1 MSDPSG
7 SSSWPPQRSQPGQD
21 GSSLTPATSFQSS
34 FSSFNLRQAPHR
46 TAMHQSTSTTS
57 QFNMA
62 STSNLFD
69 GSMNSASMD
78 PAGME
83 STPSIAFPS
92 TCTPPFPGGAN
103 PGASSGSAGGGSSGA
118 PPTPWT
124 SPGSISAS
132 PARRPSIAGGLSSTA
147 QGSVPISNPHFRKNS
162 TLGSCEPIY
171 ARASG
176 PNSPSPSDE
185 SVFADDDDD
194 NGAAVLGGM
203 ESDLDTAGGG
213 MRHPQSSSRGDDS
226 PADSP
231 MMIGS
236 PSLNAIRETSTEDS
250 IPNFNRPNF
259 QRANA
264 PTGSPHVRSRT
275 PPLPSSVKHIPPSP
289 AAIAKALSGQT
300 ERKTP
305 PPFLQRRLFGEDL
318 NQMIIEGSRGSSSDG
333 EASMPGVTNEMK
345 LPTGPSNELNLIFK
359 PHDSRSGSGSGE
371 EGNTARAGVVRRA
384 VSRKPNLLPKSKSHL
399 RVLSELRS
407 ETGPADLA
415 EVLSEAALHRLSRS
429 GASPIAG
436 SRSSI
441 SSLNAS
447 SFPLPSTE
455 SATST
460 GGLANR
466 FPEQIDD
473 VDGAPSPPS
482 SDGDDLALDEAGSD
496 WGGTMSLG
504 GYETEGEESEQRA
517 KANLWTGF
525 RNGNSNNPVT
535 SAHSASSGSNNGGGL
550 GGAALVTTHSGKSP
564 GSGGLGEKKSMEMEA
579 PQTPNW
585 QSSARPGKRKLNDDR
600 FEPYAI
606 AFKRRAVSPA
616 ALSLSPSVASP
627 LLSFTSSTTGLP
639 GSTSSSHISISTPPA
654 LASSS
659 ATFPAGSLPISIPS
673 PTLGPTHMSYFGT
686 RSRAAS
692 PVPSSLSSSA
702 GRGAGTGTAAGGFLS
717 FVGRLEREER
727 NGGEKMGDEIGRMS
741 LG

>member
-7 SSSWPPQRSQPGQD
+7 SSSWPAQRSQPGQD

-46 TAMHQSTSTTS
+46 AAMHQGTSTTS
-57 QFNMA
+57 QCNMA
-62 STSNLFD
+62 STSSLFV
-69 GSMNSASMD
+69 GPMNAASMD
-78 PAGME
+78 PTGME

-92 TCTPPFPGGAN
+92 TCTPPFTDGAN
-103 PGASSGSAGGGSSGA
+103 SGAGSGSAGGLSGA

-124 SPGSISAS
+124 SPGSISTS
-132 PARRPSIAGGLSSTA
+132 PARPPSIVGGLSSTA

-176 PNSPSPSDE
+176 PNSPSPSD

-194 NGAAVLGGM
+194 AAVLRGM
-203 ESDLDTAGGG
+203 ESDLDTTAGG

-226 PADSP
+226 PSDSP

-236 PSLNAIRETSTEDS
+236 PTLNAIREISTEDS

-264 PTGSPHVRSRT
+264 PTESPHGRSRT
-275 PPLPSSVKHIPPSP
+275 PSLPSSVKHIPPSP

-300 ERKTP
+300 EQKTP

-318 NQMIIEGSRGSSSDG
+318 NQMVIEGSRRSSSDG
-333 EASMPGVTNEMK
+333 EASMAGVTNEMK
-345 LPTGPSNELNLIFK
+345 LPTGPSNELNLMFR

-399 RVLSELRS
+399 RVLSEFRS
-407 ETGPADLA
+407 ESGPANLA

-429 GASPIAG
+429 GASPITG

-460 GGLANR
+460 GLANR

-504 GYETEGEESEQRA
+504 GYETEGEELEQRA

-525 RNGNSNNPVT
+525 RNGNSSNPVT
-535 SAHSASSGSNNGGGL
+535 STHSASSGSNNGGGL
-550 GGAALVTTHSGKSP
+550 GGAALVTTHSGRSP
-564 GSGGLGEKKSMEMEA
+564 GSGGMGEKKSMEMEA

-585 QSSARPGKRKLNDDR
+585 QSSARLGKRKLNDDR

-616 ALSLSPSVASP
+616 ASSLSPSVASP
-627 LLSFTSSTTGLP
+627 LLSFTSSTTGLL
-639 GSTSSSHISISTPPA
+639 GSTSSSHISTSTPPA

-659 ATFPAGSLPISIPS
+659 ATFSAGSLPISIPS

-702 GRGAGTGTAAGGFLS
+702 GRGTGTGTAAGGFLS

-727 NGGEKMGDEIGRMS
+727 NGGEKMGDEISRMS

>member
-1 MSDPSG
+1 MIDPSG
-7 SSSWPPQRSQPGQD
+7 SSSWPPQEPPAGLD
-21 GSSLTPATSFQSS
+21 GSNVPAATTFSSS
-34 FSSFNLRQAPHR
+34 FSSFNLRQPPHR
-46 TAMHQSTSTTS
+46 TALQNSSLGATPLNTAPSSASSSLFGGPM
-57 QFNMA
+57 NAA
-62 STSNLFD
+62 STEPS
-69 GSMNSASMD
+69 GMD
-78 PAGME
+78 
-83 STPSIAFPS
+83 TPGIAFPS
-92 TCTPPFPGGAN
+92 SSFHAPGPA
-103 PGASSGSAGGGSSGA
+103 AGSGSSGA
-118 PPTPWT
+118 PIWIPVL
-124 SPGSISAS
+124 AS
-132 PARRPSIAGGLSSTA
+132 PARRSSVVGGLSSTA

-176 PNSPSPSDE
+176 PNSPSPSD

-194 NGAAVLGGM
+194 DDGPVLGM
-203 ESDLDTAGGG
+203 ESDIDATAG

-231 MMIGS
+231 MMMGS
-236 PSLNAIRETSTEDS
+236 PSLDAIRETSTEEQ

-259 QRANA
+259 QRTNG
-264 PTGSPHVRSRT
+264 TGSPRVRSRT
-275 PPLPSSVKHIPPSP
+275 PSLPSSGKQHVPPSP
-289 AAIAKALSGQT
+289 AAIAKALALQV
-300 ERKTP
+300 EQKTP
-305 PPFLQRRLFGEDL
+305 PPFLQRRLFGEDV
-318 NQMIIEGSRGSSSDG
+318 NQMVIEGSRGSSSDG
-333 EASMPGVTNEMK
+333 DASMVGMAND
-345 LPTGPSNELNLIFK
+345 LRIPTGPPNELNLMFR

-384 VSRKPNLLPKSKSHL
+384 VSRKPNLLPKPKSHL

-436 SRSSI
+436 PRSSI

-455 SATST
+455 SNATST

-466 FPEQIDD
+466 FPEQIED

-504 GYETEGEESEQRA
+504 GYETEGEEYEQRA

-525 RNGNSNNPVT
+525 RSGNNPIT
-535 SAHSASSGSNNGGGL
+535 STHNASSGSQGGL
-550 GGAALVTTHSGKSP
+550 GGASLVSMNSGKSP
-564 GSGGLGEKKSMEMEA
+564 GSGGMSDKKPMEMEA

-627 LLSFTSSTTGLP
+627 LLSFTSSAGSLP
-639 GSTSSSHISISTPPA
+639 GSSSNHTSISTSPAVTSSSA
-654 LASSS
+654 

-673 PTLGPTHMSYFGT
+673 PTLGPTQVSYFGT

-702 GRGAGTGTAAGGFLS
+702 GRAGSGAAAGGFLS

-727 NGGEKMGDEIGRMS
+727 NGGEKMGDEISRMS